1 MVAENSRAS
10 YFRERRKSIG
20 QFNVSVPKEKLS
32 KLEEKLTE
40 QGKTK
45 TQWLTEKIDEEIG
58 KDALLFFDNI
68 STNNLLGKYNKLVT
82 SPCGIEN
89 LIIEKLDELTAY
101 QNASAILK
109 CNSLTSKTLKLF
121 ITDFDITIFY
131 VVLLIV

>member
-45 TQWLTEKIDEEIG
+45 TKWLTEKIDEEIG
-58 KDALLFFDNI
+58 K
-68 STNNLLGKYNKLVT
+68 
-82 SPCGIEN
+82 E
-89 LIIEKLDELTAY
+89 
-101 QNASAILK
+101 
-109 CNSLTSKTLKLF
+109 
-121 ITDFDITIFY
+121 
-131 VVLLIV
+131 

>member
-10 YFRERRKSIG
+10 YFRERRKNIG

-58 KDALLFFDNI
+58 K
-68 STNNLLGKYNKLVT
+68 
-82 SPCGIEN
+82 E
-89 LIIEKLDELTAY
+89 
-101 QNASAILK
+101 
-109 CNSLTSKTLKLF
+109 
-121 ITDFDITIFY
+121 
-131 VVLLIV
+131 

>member
-1 MVAENSRAS
+1 MVAENSRAN

-58 KDALLFFDNI
+58 K
-68 STNNLLGKYNKLVT
+68 
-82 SPCGIEN
+82 E
-89 LIIEKLDELTAY
+89 
-101 QNASAILK
+101 
-109 CNSLTSKTLKLF
+109 
-121 ITDFDITIFY
+121 
-131 VVLLIV
+131 